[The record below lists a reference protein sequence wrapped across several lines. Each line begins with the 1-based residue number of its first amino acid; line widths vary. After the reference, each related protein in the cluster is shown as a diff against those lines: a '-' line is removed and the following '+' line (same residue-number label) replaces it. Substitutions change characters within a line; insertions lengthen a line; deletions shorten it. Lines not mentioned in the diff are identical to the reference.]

1 MHSERGFLY
10 LVVCYLTIITSA
22 VREMK
27 NHGGW
32 RVSGG
37 PGFGKEE
44 RGGKKTNLREYETEF
59 PTRLKN
65 QVKARSQTKRFD
77 AENVVLQAGNE
88 ERKKLNCHFGQYSL
102 TGNTVTMC

>member
-1 MHSERGFLY
+1 MVGGGLVGGQALERR
-10 LVVCYLTIITSA
+10 
-22 VREMK
+22 RE
-27 NHGGW
+27 G
-32 RVSGG
+32 
-37 PGFGKEE
+37 E
-44 RGGKKTNLREYETEF
+44 KKTNLREYETEF

-65 QVKARSQTKRFD
+65 QVKAKSQTKRFD